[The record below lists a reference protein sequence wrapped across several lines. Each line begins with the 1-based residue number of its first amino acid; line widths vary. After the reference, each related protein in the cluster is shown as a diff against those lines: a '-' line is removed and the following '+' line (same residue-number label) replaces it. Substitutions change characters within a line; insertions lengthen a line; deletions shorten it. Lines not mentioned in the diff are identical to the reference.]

1 MLGEIEGKRRMRWL
15 KGITNSMDMSL
26 SNLREMVKDREAW
39 CAAVHGEAKSRTWLS
54 DWATTT
60 GCKRAQ
66 ATTFQLFSSVFF
78 LFVATFTPLILTVAC
93 VMKFSGLHFISF
105 CSSSPGYPVVT
116 LKSTLQ
122 NEFILYLLTGSLS
135 VLFSVWVSGSRR
147 YSVTSLAFTET
158 THWLETS
165 VFSCFS
171 A

>member
-147 YSVTSLAFTET
+147 YSVTSLAFTKT